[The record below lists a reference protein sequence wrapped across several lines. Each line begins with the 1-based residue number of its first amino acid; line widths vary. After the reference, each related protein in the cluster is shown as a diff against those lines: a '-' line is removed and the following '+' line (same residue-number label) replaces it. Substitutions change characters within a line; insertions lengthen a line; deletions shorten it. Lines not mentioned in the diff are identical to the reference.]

1 MRLKGV
7 FNIAD
12 HARVDRFQETF
23 GQFGPTTDDLN
34 LRTIGRLHR
43 SSVRSSNP
51 IARDG
56 NNLLVILLPAANLT
70 HAIRVASHGEAETR
84 SIRAAIINVDQSHGS
99 QVGTT

>member
-1 MRLKGV
+1 MLL
-7 FNIAD
+7 IMT
-12 HARVDRFQETF
+12 RVDRFQETF
-23 GQFGPTTDDLN
+23 GQFGPTSDDLN
-34 LRTIGRLHR
+34 RRTIGRLLRSSVR

-56 NNLLVILLPAANLT
+56 TNLLVILLPAANLT

-99 QVGTT
+99 QDGTTQ